1 MKANLKKTSKT
12 GESAV
17 VADAGDDD
25 SFAFV
30 CTTNHSMVANLAN
43 VPKEMLGACID
54 SGASCHYCPDRSK
67 FINYRPM
74 LGRDIVTADGRA
86 LRVLGIGDV
95 RIELP
100 NGDKR
105 TKSIL
110 KDVVHAPDMAFTLIS
125 VRRLDHA
132 KCSVKF

>member
-1 MKANLKKTSKT
+1 
-12 GESAV
+12 
-17 VADAGDDD
+17 
-25 SFAFV
+25 
-30 CTTNHSMVANLAN
+30 
-43 VPKEMLGACID
+43 
-54 SGASCHYCPDRSK
+54 
-67 FINYRPM
+67 M
-74 LGRDIVTADGRA
+74 LGRDIVMADRRM

-110 KDVVHAPDMAFTLIS
+110 KDVIHAPDMAFTLIS

-132 KCSVKF
+132 KCSVTFQDGVCMIKNPTGQVMAKVPHSNGLYRVNQSHTQANSNYATLSTVKSILIKLTKSWVILGMQQSSMQSQMV